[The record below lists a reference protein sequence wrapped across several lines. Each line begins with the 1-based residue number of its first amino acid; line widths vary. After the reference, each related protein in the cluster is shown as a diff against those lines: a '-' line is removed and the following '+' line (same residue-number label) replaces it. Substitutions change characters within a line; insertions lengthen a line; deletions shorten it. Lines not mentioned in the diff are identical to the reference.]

1 MISSQHK
8 THVTNTECTIERLIL
23 GNALGRVE
31 GFSFGGG
38 SGVQQPMEGA
48 NGLKKSIW
56 ICMAWLLGVKSTGEY
71 LKNLVSEASN
81 LKVG

>member
-1 MISSQHK
+1 M
-8 THVTNTECTIERLIL
+8 THRKCRIEWLIL

-48 NGLKKSIW
+48 NGL
-56 ICMAWLLGVKSTGEY
+56 CMAWQLGS
-71 LKNLVSEASN
+71 LQSNQLVI
-81 LKVG
+81 G